1 MIMKL
6 KMEILI
12 WKLVHRALLLAVGSA
27 ILAFGISCRGAKVL
41 YQAEELLNPTNSF
54 VIPRECAGHT
64 ATVWAV
70 CYKQGENIKLIV
82 TLYGPDGQAI
92 GVSEANYN
100 NKYENTS
107 KKTQCVLNRTLV
119 LQEGT
124 YSITLDGKSEKDVI
138 AKTESILVICWDC
151 AGDDATILQQEL
163 TGQLDNLRQELNG
176 KIDTETRKLQD
187 QISNLQKALNDAIG
201 DHDRDQAEL
210 LKKIEEYKKELADSV
225 SGLQQKLSELEAKQ
239 AEYLSELEK
248 LKQKH
253 DQDIAAVNA
262 RIDEL
267 AAQYAKDAAGLN
279 ARLDEITESLK
290 GLEESFGADGGE
302 LKEQIEK
309 LTETQTTLQHQI
321 EIIERQH
328 SSDMSAVQQKID
340 SETARIQAAH
350 DADIKQIQQS
360 ISHLDEKFSTE
371 NARLENSIE
380 KIDSRLEQ
388 LQKEYAAGNL
398 SLKEQIDALKY
409 QQLSFENQLS
419 NLSQTHSR
427 DVAALQT
434 EIREKTEALSGK
446 IDTAVADFRQEL
458 VSLNN
463 TYREKAGELKNELEA
478 VNSKLESEVD
488 KLNAADRELF
498 ERIADLRVQQAEYN
512 SRLETLKAIH
522 EKDMEAYRKEQ
533 EELDADY
540 RETAAEIQ
548 ARIDALEQEAVS
560 LRAQHEA
567 DVQAIRK
574 QIEAVS
580 GELNEDIKALY
591 DELEKQQQA
600 LDAHK
605 QEVLA
610 EIDKLQL
617 QITALDDAM
626 TARLKSLENR
636 IKYAVYSDEK
646 LEALEKEYAQLVQAK
661 ETEIANIDLEIEEL
675 RKLGLDAGAK
685 EEIRNL
691 KLQELTALRN
701 ELSDIRFA
709 IRLRHDDSEFAA
721 HEKEIE
727 WLKEELAALRN
738 SADLQ
743 VKQLEE
749 KLAEAE
755 KKFQEL
761 LEQLKNEAGATDA
774 ELKQQIADLQ
784 GKIDE
789 LTETLRNEQLAGDD
803 ALKKQ
808 LEELDAAHK
817 ELLEKLDHDMGER
830 LDRLKYEFD
839 TQFENLRSSINNVA
853 YQQRFSNGNGS
864 SSYGLPS
871 VQAEE
876 VPADTR
882 DMRVSP
888 DLMLEI

>member
-41 YQAEELLNPTNSF
+41 ASDSKLNPAPTMGEKSNWGYEIKFPQSLF
-54 VIPRECAGHT
+54 AQSIGHQVTFMMT
-64 ATVWAV
+64 AT
-70 CYKQGENIKLIV
+70 GHNNSTENDGRIQIYLFDNYTPTELEKGTFLPYVANQLAFTFDKTGAGVIDVGATTTLTHTMTV
-82 TLYGPDGQAI
+82 TQQNSVNLSLFVHTGYLHFDREDRPF
-92 GVSEANYN
+92 Y
-100 NKYENTS
+100 Y
-107 KKTQCVLNRTLV
+107 
-119 LQEGT
+119 T
-124 YSITLDGKSEKDVI
+124 YSVIDWDQDGTDIDDIQQQLNQSLDEMKD
-138 AKTESILVICWDC
+138 
-151 AGDDATILQQEL
+151 
-163 TGQLDNLRQELNG
+163 ELNG

-210 LKKIEEYKKELADSV
+210 LKKIEEYKKELADSI

-239 AEYLSELEK
+239 AEHLKELEK

-267 AAQYAKDAAGLN
+267 AAQYAKDAADLN

-290 GLEESFGADGGE
+290 TLEESFGADGGE

-321 EIIERQH
+321 DIIERQH

-350 DADIKQIQQS
+350 DADVKQIQQS
-360 ISHLDEKFSTE
+360 ISHLDEKFSAE

-398 SLKEQIDALKY
+398 NLKEQIDSLKY

-463 TYREKAGELKNELEA
+463 IYREKAGELKNELEA
-478 VNSKLESEVD
+478 VESRLESEVD
-488 KLNAADRELF
+488 KLNAVDRELF
-498 ERIADLRVQQAEYN
+498 DRIADLRVQQAEYN
-512 SRLETLKAIH
+512 SRLETLKTLH
-522 EKDMEAYRKEQ
+522 EKDMEAYRKEL

-540 RETAAEIQ
+540 REATAEIQ
-548 ARIDALEQEAVS
+548 SGIDALEQEAVS

-567 DVQAIRK
+567 DVRAIRE

-646 LEALEKEYAQLVQAK
+646 LDALEKEYAQLVQAK
-661 ETEIANIDLEIEEL
+661 ETEIANIDLVIEEL

-709 IRLRHDDSEFAA
+709 IQLRHDDSEFAA
-721 HEKEIE
+721 HEREIE

-743 VKQLEE
+743 IKQLEE

-774 ELKQQIADLQ
+774 ELKQQIADRR
-784 GKIDE
+784 GKSTNSRKRCAMNS
-789 LTETLRNEQLAGDD
+789 LPET
-803 ALKKQ
+803 
-808 LEELDAAHK
+808 
-817 ELLEKLDHDMGER
+817 M
-830 LDRLKYEFD
+830 
-839 TQFENLRSSINNVA
+839 
-853 YQQRFSNGNGS
+853 
-864 SSYGLPS
+864 P
-871 VQAEE
+871 
-876 VPADTR
+876 
-882 DMRVSP
+882 
-888 DLMLEI
+888 

>member
-1 MIMKL
+1 M
-6 KMEILI
+6 
-12 WKLVHRALLLAVGSA
+12 
-27 ILAFGISCRGAKVL
+27 
-41 YQAEELLNPTNSF
+41 
-54 VIPRECAGHT
+54 
-64 ATVWAV
+64 
-70 CYKQGENIKLIV
+70 
-82 TLYGPDGQAI
+82 
-92 GVSEANYN
+92 
-100 NKYENTS
+100 
-107 KKTQCVLNRTLV
+107 
-119 LQEGT
+119 
-124 YSITLDGKSEKDVI
+124 
-138 AKTESILVICWDC
+138 
-151 AGDDATILQQEL
+151 
-163 TGQLDNLRQELNG
+163 
-176 KIDTETRKLQD
+176 
-187 QISNLQKALNDAIG
+187 
-201 DHDRDQAEL
+201 
-210 LKKIEEYKKELADSV
+210 
-225 SGLQQKLSELEAKQ
+225 
-239 AEYLSELEK
+239 
-248 LKQKH
+248 
-253 DQDIAAVNA
+253 
-262 RIDEL
+262 
-267 AAQYAKDAAGLN
+267 
-279 ARLDEITESLK
+279 
-290 GLEESFGADGGE
+290 
-302 LKEQIEK
+302 
-309 LTETQTTLQHQI
+309 
-321 EIIERQH
+321 
-328 SSDMSAVQQKID
+328 
-340 SETARIQAAH
+340 
-350 DADIKQIQQS
+350 
-360 ISHLDEKFSTE
+360 
-371 NARLENSIE
+371 
-380 KIDSRLEQ
+380 
-388 LQKEYAAGNL
+388 
-398 SLKEQIDALKY
+398 
-409 QQLSFENQLS
+409 
-419 NLSQTHSR
+419 
-427 DVAALQT
+427 
-434 EIREKTEALSGK
+434 
-446 IDTAVADFRQEL
+446 
-458 VSLNN
+458 
-463 TYREKAGELKNELEA
+463 
-478 VNSKLESEVD
+478 
-488 KLNAADRELF
+488 
-498 ERIADLRVQQAEYN
+498 
-512 SRLETLKAIH
+512 
-522 EKDMEAYRKEQ
+522 
-533 EELDADY
+533 
-540 RETAAEIQ
+540 
-548 ARIDALEQEAVS
+548 
-560 LRAQHEA
+560 
-567 DVQAIRK
+567 
-574 QIEAVS
+574 
-580 GELNEDIKALY
+580 
-591 DELEKQQQA
+591 EKQQQA
-600 LDAHK
+600 FDAHK

-743 VKQLEE
+743 IKQLEE

-803 ALKKQ
+803 ALKKH